1 MNFKAQA
8 LGESQDWLH
17 VALATENPG
26 GFRIRSFIVWLDY
39 TMLCPASL
47 ELLRRAYKRRRGLL
61 YHIVRTEAQPERK
74 GSS

>member
-26 GFRIRSFIVWLDY
+26 GFRIRSLIIWLDHAVLY
-39 TMLCPASL
+39 PASL
-47 ELLRRAYKRRRGLL
+47 ELLGRAYKRRRGLL
-61 YHIVRTEAQPERK
+61 YQVVRTEAQPERE